1 MFCYN
6 EVLVGKEWDHI
17 DSHISSKNDN
27 DNGILRLDIRSCRE
41 ETCGYNLLDDII
53 QHPFIEDIEN
63 IDLNIVSNDHYR
75 EKICLIPYR
84 ITNHDDHH
92 FVEFNVGSDFHVL
105 KQSILDKDKDKGKD
119 KVYETLNNTLHHI
132 SGRKKMMGSVTFKNK
147 HFILVQVR
155 NSNMNFY
162 NNNWVT
168 IWDLVVNRHVFG
180 DSFNEEVVEFFTH
193 HSTLSDLILQKK
205 ISSKPVALYCNIHT
219 NYLQY
224 VLTYQTAQYCQNDD
238 SPLFNLTEYQH
249 DTNVRVLCFIEDTV
263 SNNNKQTLVGKDY
276 IQTNVDKTVS
286 WIFKNEKRIVS
297 FTAK

>member
-1 MFCYN
+1 
-6 EVLVGKEWDHI
+6 
-17 DSHISSKNDN
+17 
-27 DNGILRLDIRSCRE
+27 
-41 ETCGYNLLDDII
+41 
-53 QHPFIEDIEN
+53 
-63 IDLNIVSNDHYR
+63 
-75 EKICLIPYR
+75 
-84 ITNHDDHH
+84 
-92 FVEFNVGSDFHVL
+92 
-105 KQSILDKDKDKGKD
+105 
-119 KVYETLNNTLHHI
+119 
-132 SGRKKMMGSVTFKNK
+132 MGSVTFKNK